1 NKSDVSPLK
10 LVTSSKVEGEKL
22 CCRDHILSE
31 SDVRIVSIDILDTYD
46 FCLTHLTEKTCPEGW
61 RMFSGTCY
69 LLSTQSGSWEKGR
82 EDCRARGADLVI
94 IDSLE
99 EQTLLTGFAAGKKF
113 WWIGLTDRDEEGTWK
128 WIDGTPLTQSYW
140 WEGQPDNGGG
150 DSQWGEEDCAHILT
164 SRDFDKNWNDQSCTA
179 SVKWIC
185 EKMA

>member
-1 NKSDVSPLK
+1 MYRCAV
-10 LVTSSKVEGEKL
+10 VGEEGVEERTQHAAL
-22 CCRDHILSE
+22 RDAG
-31 SDVRIVSIDILDTYD
+31 VQ
-46 FCLTHLTEKTCPEGW
+46 EKTCPEKW

-82 EDCRARGADLVI
+82 EDCRARGAALVI
-94 IDSLE
+94 INSLE
-99 EQTLLTGFAAGKKF
+99 EQTLLTGFAAGKR
-113 WWIGLTDRDEEGTWK
+113 WIGLTDRDEEGTWK

-150 DSQWGEEDCAHILT
+150 DPQWGEEDCAHIYT

-179 SVKWIC
+179 SMKWIC